1 MKVIHITTVPFTFR
15 FYVGHIR
22 FLKSQGVQVQAISSP
37 GDELGSLDEVGRR
50 EEIVIHPVPM
60 ARRISPVRDLVC
72 LRELCRV
79 LRQERPDIVHSHT
92 PKGALLG
99 TIAARAVGVK
109 VVLMTV
115 NGLRQMTKGG
125 LSRRVLDLA
134 TWLPCR
140 LADRVWCDCASL
152 RDYLLA
158 RRLCSPQKTIL
169 FGSGSVMGVDAEKT
183 FSPQRCGREVRS
195 AIRAEHGIPRDAIV
209 LGYLG
214 RIVADKGMRELA
226 AAWRRLR
233 ERYPSSH
240 LLLVGPFDS
249 TDPLYVEDEVLFRT
263 DDRVHLTGLREDAAE
278 HLAAM
283 DVFVMPSYRE
293 GFGVV
298 NIEAAAMGLPVV
310 STRIPGCVDSVH
322 DGATGTLVAPQDAES
337 LEAAISRYIDD
348 PVLRQQHGQ
357 AGRQRVLEE
366 FRPDAVWESLYRL
379 YLDLMETG
387 KMVRNTAENADIH
400 DTARGAMVPQTDG
413 EGHHM
418 KAGTKGPSKSV
429 RNPG

>member
-22 FLKSQGVQVQAISSP
+22 FLKSQGVEVQAISSP
-37 GDELGSLDEVGRR
+37 GDELGSLEEVGRR
-50 EEIVIHPVPM
+50 EEIPFHPVPL
-60 ARRISPVRDLVC
+60 ARRISPLRDVGC

-79 LRQERPDIVHSHT
+79 LRREQPDIVHSHT
-92 PKGALLG
+92 PKAALLG
-99 TIAARAVGVK
+99 TLAARAVGVR
-109 VVLMTV
+109 VVLMTI
-115 NGLRQMTKGG
+115 NGLRQMTQGG
-125 LSRRVLDLA
+125 LPRRVLDVA

-158 RRLCSPQKTIL
+158 RGLCPPEKTIL

-183 FSPQRCGREVRS
+183 FSPQRCGREVRE
-195 AIRAEHGIPRDAIV
+195 ATRTEHGIPQEAMV

-233 ERYPSSH
+233 ERYPTLH

-249 TDPLYVEDEVLFRT
+249 TDPLSPADEALFRT
-263 DDRVHLTGLREDAAE
+263 DDRVHLTGLRDDVAE

-298 NIEAAAMGLPVV
+298 NIEAAAMALPVV
-310 STRIPGCVDSVH
+310 STCIPGCVDSVR
-322 DGATGTLVAPQDAES
+322 DGVTGVLVAPRDAEL
-337 LEAAISRYIDD
+337 LETAISRYIDD
-348 PVLRQQHGQ
+348 PVLRRQHGL
-357 AGRQRVLEE
+357 AGRQRVLQE
-366 FRPDAVWESLYRL
+366 FRPADVWESLYRL
-379 YLDLMETG
+379 YLDLTEGRHTIRVATG
-387 KMVRNTAENADIH
+387 HAGVHSSE
-400 DTARGAMVPQTDG
+400 RGALVARTGRDP
-413 EGHHM
+413 HH
-418 KAGTKGPSKSV
+418 P
-429 RNPG
+429 